1 MVRTEKQILQELFLT
16 GILDMKMIYFPTTNI
31 LVIEEDGLVL
41 TIKLDHTGYYNV
53 EDYTIQQIDGPLKG
67 PNVLILSLI
76 CNI

>member
-16 GILDMKMIYFPTTNI
+16 GILDMKMAYFPTTNI

-76 CNI
+76 CNT